1 MSKRDDHLLGRLAD
15 NQRWTFV
22 SAGSWTEGLSV
33 ANKYRIAVILLH
45 RNILGTDWKDA
56 LHLFLRPSHGSSVL
70 LVTST
75 PVDHFCEAFI
85 EEGGYGVILSPLAEN
100 QVIDMVQRAWSSWN
114 DSVARPYEY

>member
-1 MSKRDDHLLGRLAD
+1 MGA
-15 NQRWTFV
+15 
-22 SAGSWTEGLSV
+22 SACTKTEEEP
-33 ANKYRIAVILLH
+33 NKYRIAVILLH